1 MPAHKVSIS
10 LPDDVADAVAA
21 AARAEGTGVSAWLA
35 AAARQRLAEKIE
47 FEVAHASAL
56 SMVIEFEAIHGPLPA
71 EAEAW
76 ADEVLA
82 DAGLE
87 SRDAR

>member
-1 MPAHKVSIS
+1 MTAHKVSIS
-10 LPDDVADAVAA
+10 LPGEIADAVAA
-21 AARAEGTGVSAWLA
+21 AARADGTGVSAWLA
-35 AAARQRLAEKIE
+35 AAARRQLAEQYEIE
-47 FEVAHASAL
+47 EAHASAL
-56 SMVIEFEAIHGPLPA
+56 AMVIEYEAIHGPLPE

-76 ADEVLA
+76 ADAVMA